1 MRHQADI
8 EIDRPIEDVFI
19 LATDHVVAWSSIVVE
34 DEPVHI
40 ADDGGVGT
48 TFRVVTED
56 RGHRMEFAGEV
67 IEYDP
72 PRRSAI
78 TMRGPMFDLHVR
90 YDLETT
96 ANGRTR
102 ITQTSSSE
110 AKGLWRLL
118 FLVMTPF
125 MRKSASEATC
135 KELERLKRYCEAG
148 TPATPGGPP
157 QPTS

>member
-1 MRHQADI
+1 MRHEAGID
-8 EIDRPIEDVFI
+8 IDRPIMDVFI
-19 LATDHVVAWSSIVVE
+19 LANDHVANWSSIVVE
-34 DEPVHI
+34 DEPVDI

-56 RGHRMEFAGEV
+56 RGHRMEFTGEV
-67 IEYDP
+67 MEYDP
-72 PRRSAI
+72 PHRSAI
-78 TMRGPMFDLHVR
+78 TMRGPIFDLHVR

-96 ANGRTR
+96 PSGHTR
-102 ITQTSSSE
+102 ITQKSSSD

-125 MRKSASEATC
+125 MRKSASQATY

-148 TPATPGGPP
+148 TPATPGGP
-157 QPTS
+157 TIV